1 MSLLELHAISKRF
14 GGLHALEDISFAVEP
29 GEIRGLIGP
38 NGAGKSTLFSVIAG
52 SLSSSGGRI
61 SYEDQDVTGWQPY
74 QAAKAGVAR
83 TFQLMRVFSS
93 MTVRENIVVGSYLHH
108 RRRIDAR
115 RHAEEILELM
125 GFTEVADIPAQALTV
140 ASKKRLEI
148 ARALATKPRL
158 LLLDEV
164 LSGLT
169 PTEGREAVE
178 LVRRINETGITI
190 IMVEHVM
197 EVVMPLCHRVVVLHH
212 GRLIAEGTP
221 QEIIQDEA
229 VIEAYLGSP

>member
-52 SLSSSGGRI
+52 SLNSSGGRI
-61 SYEDQDVTGWQPY
+61 SYEGQDVTGWQPY

-125 GFTEVADIPAQALTV
+125 GFTDVADIPAQALTV

-169 PTEGREAVE
+169 PTEGWEAVE

>member
-1 MSLLELHAISKRF
+1 
-14 GGLHALEDISFAVEP
+14 
-29 GEIRGLIGP
+29 
-38 NGAGKSTLFSVIAG
+38 
-52 SLSSSGGRI
+52 
-61 SYEDQDVTGWQPY
+61 
-74 QAAKAGVAR
+74 
-83 TFQLMRVFSS
+83 
-93 MTVRENIVVGSYLHH
+93 MTVRENIVVGSHLHYH
-108 RRRIDAR
+108 RRIDAR
-115 RHAEEILELM
+115 KHAEEILELM
-125 GFTEVADIPAQALTV
+125 GFTDVADVPAATLTV

-169 PTEGREAVE
+169 STEGREAVE
-178 LVRRINETGITI
+178 LVRRIKDTGITI

-197 EVVMPLCHRVVVLHH
+197 EVVMPLCDRVVVLHH

-221 QEIIQDEA
+221 QEIIQDKA